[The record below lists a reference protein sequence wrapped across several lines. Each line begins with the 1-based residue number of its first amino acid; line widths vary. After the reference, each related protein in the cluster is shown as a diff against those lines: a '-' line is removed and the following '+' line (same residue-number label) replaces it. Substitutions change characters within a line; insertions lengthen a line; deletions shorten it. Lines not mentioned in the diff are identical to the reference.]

1 MFAKGVESE
10 KTVICWLLWGLDKY
24 YLRRFIEDDES
35 IIFKTTEHHRLI
47 NNFFFFLHIVFQSL
61 AAQAPALRWSSCE
74 LEVMAML

>member
-35 IIFKTTEHHRLI
+35 IIFKTAEHHRLM
-47 NNFFFFLHIVFQSL
+47 NNFFFLHIVFQSL

>member
-35 IIFKTTEHHRLI
+35 IIFKT
-47 NNFFFFLHIVFQSL
+47 
-61 AAQAPALRWSSCE
+61 A
-74 LEVMAML
+74 